1 MENTQGLNRR
11 LREGTE
17 SAQRP
22 KERGCQG
29 PARRKGRGAPGN
41 LEFFLRVCW
50 KQPPLNDMT
59 DTGSIVRINSIQGSK
74 LTENF
79 LPIQIETQFQA
90 YNYFSAIQVGKG
102 PGAY

>member
-1 MENTQGLNRR
+1 MLRGRRKEAAKARQGG
-11 LREGTE
+11 REGVPREIWNSLQT
-17 SAQRP
+17 
-22 KERGCQG
+22 
-29 PARRKGRGAPGN
+29 
-41 LEFFLRVCW
+41 FLRVCW